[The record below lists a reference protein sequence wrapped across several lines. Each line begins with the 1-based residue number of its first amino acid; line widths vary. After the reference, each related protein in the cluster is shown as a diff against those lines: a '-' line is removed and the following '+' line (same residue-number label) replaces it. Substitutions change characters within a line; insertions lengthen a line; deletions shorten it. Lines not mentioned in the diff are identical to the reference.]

1 MRENS
6 EVIIIYPDTLIE
18 LYIPMVLL
26 YMVCH
31 GSHQQKPPINVSINE
46 SIYQHRLDPS
56 WVYLCTVSMMFRIWC
71 ISVYLW
77 DMNGYDISMYI
88 DISWYICISSHLVYI
103 MDAVYIYIYV
113 WIWST
118 SQDRDG
124 KSPATH
130 ITHITLSLRVVF
142 LFPHGGAKKKW
153 SLPRVLNGG

>member
-6 EVIIIYPDTLIE
+6 EVVIIYPDTLIE

-88 DISWYICISSHLVYI
+88 DISWYICISFHLVYI
-103 MDAVYIYIYV
+103 MDTVYIYICLDLIHKPGPRWEV
-113 WIWST
+113 TSNAHNALAPSGVFVSPWWS
-118 SQDRDG
+118 QK
-124 KSPATH
+124 KS
-130 ITHITLSLRVVF
+130 
-142 LFPHGGAKKKW
+142 GAC
-153 SLPRVLNGG
+153 PEF